1 MILMTGTRRIWKKR
15 MRRWKIK
22 VEIWGKVGS
31 FKSGGMKM
39 KFYILKLFLP
49 GNETFTKIIF
59 KNNF

>member
-1 MILMTGTRRIWKKR
+1 
-15 MRRWKIK
+15 MRRLKIK

-39 KFYILKLFLP
+39 KFYILELFLP

-59 KNNF
+59 KNYF